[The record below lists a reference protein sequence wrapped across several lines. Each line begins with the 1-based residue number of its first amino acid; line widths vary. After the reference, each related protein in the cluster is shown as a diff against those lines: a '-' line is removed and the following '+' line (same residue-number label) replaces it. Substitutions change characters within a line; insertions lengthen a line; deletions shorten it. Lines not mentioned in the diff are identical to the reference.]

1 MVRPKEL
8 NIPAIYKGDRYEF
21 CRDGVMQ
28 LQIHIIE
35 DNITGIVSP
44 MLALHIPKEII
55 EKLTNLVI
63 QA

>member
-1 MVRPKEL
+1 
-8 NIPAIYKGDRYEF
+8 
-21 CRDGVMQ
+21 MQ

-44 MLALHIPKEII
+44 MLALHIPTEII